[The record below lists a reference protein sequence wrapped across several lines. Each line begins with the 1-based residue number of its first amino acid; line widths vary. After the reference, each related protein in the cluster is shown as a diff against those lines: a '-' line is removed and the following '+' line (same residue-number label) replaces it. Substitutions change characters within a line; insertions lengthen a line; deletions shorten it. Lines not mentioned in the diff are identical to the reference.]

1 MRREL
6 RAALAVDRRLRETG
20 PGVYTAHLRLPA
32 GGDFDVAFHMSSPP
46 VSHCFTVTAEQDPAL
61 TARSA
66 KPYRLEYLSEDRD
79 FAAGETARVQ
89 VRLLNPGTSQPI
101 ADLTDLEV
109 QVFQVPGTWRALQ
122 PAKSL
127 GDGLYEVMIELPRAG
142 VYYLHVAS
150 RSLRARYND
159 LPSLVLRV
167 RESRTPDMKG

>member
-1 MRREL
+1 M
-6 RAALAVDRRLRETG
+6 
-20 PGVYTAHLRLPA
+20 
-32 GGDFDVAFHMSSPP
+32 
-46 VSHCFTVTAEQDPAL
+46 

-66 KPYRLEYLSEDRD
+66 KPSRLEYLSEDRD

-89 VRLLNPGTSQPI
+89 VRLVNPGTSQPI

-127 GDGLYEVMIELPRAG
+127 GDGLYEVAIELPRAG